1 MKNYKPHQHQEKFQ
15 LERVVFFNDAIFAI
29 AITLLIIDIKI
40 PELPHLEITDKQ
52 LLYKLSGLIPK
63 FIGFIISFF
72 VIGLYWL
79 AHHRMFKY
87 VTSVNQKLL
96 WANLLFLLPIII
108 MPFST
113 SFLSE
118 FYFSNLR
125 LPFAVYT
132 INICLSGVF
141 SFRLWKIISDP
152 KNKVSEPIDRV
163 IIKYNSTRA
172 LTIPIIFLLTFLFS
186 FVTLYYFIIPPLIPL
201 TTKLITRRYFK
212 KYPIQMN
219 KHYNDN

>member
-15 LERVVFFNDAIFAI
+15 LERVVFFNDAVFAI

-96 WANLLFLLPIII
+96 WANLLL
-108 MPFST
+108 
-113 SFLSE
+113 
-118 FYFSNLR
+118 Y
-125 LPFAVYT
+125 
-132 INICLSGVF
+132 
-141 SFRLWKIISDP
+141 
-152 KNKVSEPIDRV
+152 
-163 IIKYNSTRA
+163 
-172 LTIPIIFLLTFLFS
+172 IPIHID
-186 FVTLYYFIIPPLIPL
+186 
-201 TTKLITRRYFK
+201 
-212 KYPIQMN
+212 
-219 KHYNDN
+219 H